1 MDTVTGVLFILFKGG
16 SKLKVIAWI
25 GLVISVLNVLLSI
38 VNALT
43 GKKIAHRI
51 INFIGAMLYVP
62 LVYFYYV
69 YIF

>member
-1 MDTVTGVLFILFKGG
+1 M
-16 SKLKVIAWI
+16 KVIAWI

>member
-1 MDTVTGVLFILFKGG
+1 MDTVTGVFIILFKGG
-16 SKLKVIAWI
+16 IKLKIIAWM
-25 GLVISVLNVLLSI
+25 GLVISILNVLLSI
-38 VNALT
+38 SNAVT

-51 INFIGAMLYVP
+51 ISLIGAMLYVP